1 MAEQG
6 GDTAMADEQLELR
19 WDPAAADWADALR
32 AQTPMFRWAPW
43 FALSLAGFSV
53 LLVIV
58 GELVPGIFGLA
69 CGALIAL
76 LPAVSVY
83 LSFRRNPVAAAT
95 VTATVDDQSMRMM
108 TIDGTAY
115 TDLRWRT
122 VAGWRET
129 RRGFVLHGTDSA
141 TALYPVPARA
151 FGSTAERNRFRDILT
166 REIGPADRK

>member
-1 MAEQG
+1 
-6 GDTAMADEQLELR
+6 MADEQLELH

-32 AQTPMFRWAPW
+32 AQTPLFRWAPW
-43 FALSLAGFSV
+43 FALSLGGFSA

-69 CGALIAL
+69 CAALIAV
-76 LPAVSVY
+76 LPAASVF

-115 TDLRWRT
+115 TDLRWRK

-129 RRGFVLHGTDSA
+129 RRGFVLHGSESA
-141 TALYPVPARA
+141 NAMYPVPARA
-151 FGSTAERNRFRDILT
+151 FGSTAERSRFRDLL
-166 REIGPADRK
+166 RNEVGPADGR